1 MVLRK
6 LFENSFVIEP
16 HCSAWVAMNKIP
28 KFDGTSG
35 GMKRRI
41 RRLVFP
47 WAFGEEN
54 KKEPNYSEGVSYNVD
69 SKLASNDWRDAFML
83 RLLHTMQTDLVVA
96 GKIPNRCP
104 YKPPAA
110 VRASTDDIFQS
121 QTGHGDE
128 FFEWAFERL
137 AADHAMYDAVSLS
150 FNQVYKLYK
159 NFCGVADDDEGYYI
173 QKTDMMELKDLK
185 EEMNQGQRCVLDAE
199 KKGWIGI
206 YKRKKFERRL
216 LNTAEHLV
224 KDEDSGDSSDED
236 PD

>member
-1 MVLRK
+1 
-6 LFENSFVIEP
+6 
-16 HCSAWVAMNKIP
+16 MNKIP
-28 KFDGTSG
+28 KFDGSSG
-35 GMKRRI
+35 GMRRRI
-41 RRLVFP
+41 SRLIFP
-47 WAFGEEN
+47 WAFGEAN

-69 SKLASNDWRDAFML
+69 SKLASDEWRDAFML
-83 RLLHTMQTDLVVA
+83 RLLHTMKADLVVA
-96 GKIPNRCP
+96 GEIPNMCP
-104 YKPPAA
+104 YEIPA
-110 VRASTDDIFQS
+110 VVKASTEDIFQS

-137 AADHAMYDAVSLS
+137 PQDHDMFDDVCQSI
-150 FNQVYKLYK
+150 NQVWKLYK

-173 QKTDMMELKDLK
+173 QKSDMMELKDLK

-206 YKRKKFERRL
+206 VKRKKFERRL

-236 PD
+236 